1 MYAEVE
7 EIVTGDG
14 SATFYDKKLDVT
26 YRSRFGAISESQYV
40 FIEGTRLPEIIGS
53 YTEKGRSPTEPIKIL
68 ELGFGAATN
77 FYSTV
82 NLYASFM
89 GRASTVS
96 APTIPL
102 EYIGIDHRPLH
113 PGIIPDS
120 SQFTPM
126 VRETLQGL
134 ERYPIYSVTHAD
146 FPITLTLLRYPW
158 NHPEAVHYTEGYGA
172 DCYFHDPFGPR
183 TNPDSWNELAFRWA
197 YSCIKS
203 KGILATY
210 SAASH
215 VKRHIRAVGFSL
227 EVRKG
232 LPPKREVIAA
242 VKP

>member
-14 SATFYDKKLDVT
+14 SATLYDKALDVT

-40 FIEGTRLPEIIGS
+40 FIEGTRLPEIITS
-53 YTEKGRSPTEPIKIL
+53 HVTKGLSPDKPIKIL

-82 NLYASFM
+82 TLYASLA
-89 GRASTVS
+89 GKARN
-96 APTIPL
+96 IPI
-102 EYIGIDHRPLH
+102 EYLGIDYRPLH
-113 PGIIPDS
+113 PDILPNS
-120 SQFTPM
+120 SQFTPL
-126 VRETLQGL
+126 VRDTLLGL
-134 ERYPIYSVTHAD
+134 ERHPIHSVTHPD

-158 NHPEAVHYTEGYGA
+158 NHPEAVDYTEGYDA

-183 TNPDSWNELAFRWA
+183 TNPESWDELAFRWA
-197 YSCIKS
+197 YDRIKS

-210 SAASH
+210 SAASQ

-232 LPPKREVIAA
+232 LPPKREVVAA

>member
-1 MYAEVE
+1 MYVDVE

-14 SATFYDKKLDVT
+14 STTLYDKALDVT

-40 FIEGTRLPEIIGS
+40 FIEGTRLPEIIENYG
-53 YTEKGRSPTEPIKIL
+53 TQQRSADDPIKIL

-77 FYSTV
+77 FYSAAKV
-82 NLYASFM
+82 YASLV
-89 GRASTVS
+89 GNTR
-96 APTIPL
+96 TIPL
-102 EYIGIDHRPLH
+102 EYLSLDYRPLH
-113 PGIIPDS
+113 PDVLPNS
-120 SQFTPM
+120 SEFTPL
-126 VRETLQGL
+126 VREALVGL
-134 ERYPIYSVTHAD
+134 ERFPIHSVTHAN
-146 FPITLTLLRYPW
+146 FPLTLTLLRYPW
-158 NHPEAVHYTEGYGA
+158 NHPESVDYTEGYDA

-183 TNPDSWNELAFRWA
+183 TNPDSWDELAFRWA
-197 YSCIKS
+197 YNRIKS

-210 SAASH
+210 SAASQ